1 MVKSLKNASHAD
13 QAKNINNVVENNY
26 KKRNVIFQKRGIM
39 PINMVDYYNQ
49 IDIGIFLYFLE
60 LCLTKN
66 NVKFERLLHIEEN
79 INNEKKLNS
88 YIYN

>member
-1 MVKSLKNASHAD
+1 
-13 QAKNINNVVENNY
+13 
-26 KKRNVIFQKRGIM
+26 M
-39 PINMVDYYNQ
+39 PVNMVDYYNQ

-79 INNEKKLNS
+79 INNEKNLTAT
-88 YIYN
+88 YIIK